1 MPSTIDVHQHLWPAP
16 LLQALSARRDPPRL
30 TRHRTGWTLRAPG
43 EAEAPIDLRDHDP
56 VRRAELVNADGLDL
70 ALIAPSTPIGIE
82 SLAPAEVEPLLEAY
96 HEGVAA
102 LPQEFGAWAAVNL
115 TEPDAPALERR
126 LEAGFVGACVP
137 AGALTSPAGY
147 ERLGPVLETLERRGR
162 PLFIHPGPP
171 QGAVLAGAPDWW
183 SALTDYVASM
193 QAAWHAMAVWGRRA
207 HPDLRVCF
215 AMLAGLAPLQGERLT
230 ARGGRTSSDAGIFLD
245 TSSYGTRAI
254 DAVIR
259 EVGADRLVYGSDRP
273 VIPAAEPALGE
284 AVRSALRGRNPELL
298 LSTTIN
304 TRGFAHDSAQ
314 APAKH

>member
-1 MPSTIDVHQHLWPAP
+1 MPSTIDLHQHLWPPA
-16 LLQALSARRDPPRL
+16 LLQALSARREPPRL

-102 LPQEFGAWAAVNL
+102 LPQEFGAWAAVSL
-115 TEPDAPALERR
+115 TAPDPRALERR
-126 LEAGFVGACVP
+126 LQDGFVGACVP
-137 AGALTSPAGY
+137 AGALTSPSGY

-171 QGAVLAGAPDWW
+171 HGSAVAGAPSWW

-215 AMLAGLAPLQGERLT
+215 AMLAGLAPLQGERLA
-230 ARGGRTSSDAGIFLD
+230 ARGGATSSDPGMFLE

-273 VIPAAEPALGE
+273 VIPATEPALGD
-284 AVRSALRGRNPELL
+284 AVRSALRTRNPQLL

-304 TRGFAHDSAQ
+304 TQGVCA
-314 APAKH
+314 

>member
-1 MPSTIDVHQHLWPAP
+1 MPSSIDLHQHLWPPP
-16 LLQALSARRDPPRL
+16 LLQALSARREPPRL

-56 VRRAELVNADGLDL
+56 VRRAELVHADGLDL

-82 SLAPAEVEPLLEAY
+82 SLAPAEAETLLEAY
-96 HEGVAA
+96 HEGVGA
-102 LPQEFGAWAAVNL
+102 LPQEFGAWAAVSL
-115 TEPDAPALERR
+115 AEPDPQALKRR

-137 AGALTSPAGY
+137 ADALSSAVGY
-147 ERLGPVLETLERRGR
+147 ERLGPVLETLERHAR

-171 QGAVLAGAPDWW
+171 RAPAAAGAPSWW

-193 QAAWHAMAVWGRRA
+193 QAAWHAMALWGRRA

-215 AMLAGLAPLQGERLT
+215 AMLAGLAPLQGERL
-230 ARGGRTSSDAGIFLD
+230 ASRGGPTRSDPGLFLD

-259 EVGADRLVYGSDRP
+259 ELGADRLVYGSDRP
-273 VIPAAEPALGE
+273 VIPAAEPALGD
-284 AVRSALRGRNPELL
+284 AVRCALRGRNAKLL
-298 LSTTIN
+298 LSPSIDA
-304 TRGFAHDSAQ
+304 REVCA
-314 APAKH
+314 